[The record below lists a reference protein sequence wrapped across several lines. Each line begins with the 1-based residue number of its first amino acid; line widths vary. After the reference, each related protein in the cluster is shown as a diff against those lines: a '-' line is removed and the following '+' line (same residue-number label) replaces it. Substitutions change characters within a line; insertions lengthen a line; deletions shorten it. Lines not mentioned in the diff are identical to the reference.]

1 MAFVGGSSLASY
13 VPSKLSMGEC
23 FELGVT
29 RSNGIIT
36 NVVNLRAADKSL
48 ENSRNSI
55 QPNENSV
62 DYLKPA
68 SENENIAWSEE
79 SIPDLLF

>member
-1 MAFVGGSSLASY
+1 MAFIGGSNLASY

-29 RSNGIIT
+29 RSNGT
-36 NVVNLRAADKSL
+36 NVNVVNSRAADKKI
-48 ENSRNSI
+48 ENSTT
-55 QPNENSV
+55 QQNENSE
-62 DYLKPA
+62 YLKPA
-68 SENENIAWSEE
+68 SENENVAWSEE

>member
-1 MAFVGGSSLASY
+1 
-13 VPSKLSMGEC
+13 MGEC

-29 RSNGIIT
+29 RSNGSMA
-36 NVVNLRAADKSL
+36 NVVNSRVADKKL
-48 ENSRNSI
+48 ENPRNTT
-55 QPNENSV
+55 QQNENSD